1 MRVKALLFIAFLVFS
16 NSKCVAQ
23 TNYNIDPKWDNYYNN
38 YPSGI
43 VDNHRGSDFINVID
57 KVSFIPNMREL
68 KGDQQLIKRVILM
81 LSPEDLN
88 QMNITGNYYSRTI
101 KHYDY
106 FELYNMTYNKISKE
120 TWDRYA
126 PYLLPL
132 MDIDGTVSLK

>member
-1 MRVKALLFIAFLVFS
+1 MRVKALLFIAFLVFT
-16 NSKCVAQ
+16 NSKCIAQ
-23 TNYNIDPKWDNYYNN
+23 TNYNIDPKWDNYYDN

-43 VDNHRGSDFINVID
+43 DNNYRSSDFINVID
-57 KVSFIPNMREL
+57 KVNFVPNMREL
-68 KGDQQLIKRVILM
+68 KGDQQLIKRVLLM
-81 LSPEDLN
+81 LSPEDLD
-88 QMNITGNYYSRTI
+88 QMRSTGNYYSRTI